1 MISSSKYK
9 ILGREEIQ
17 IRKSKTNKLV
27 STNLRKI
34 YYRRLR
40 KIDKKK
46 ETKSSNYIR
55 LLSRINWI
63 LVIQIQIVDQ
73 VLIRIATHPRNS
85 NLPVPK
91 MLRNKMTTNKKS
103 RRVIKRWGKLNY
115 LLIKIIKSYQYPK
128 KNNLLGKIRINKFNL
143 N

>member
-1 MISSSKYK
+1 MISYSKYK
-9 ILGREEIQ
+9 ILGQEEIQ
-17 IRKSKTNKLV
+17 IRKSKTSKLV
-27 STNLRKI
+27 STNSRKI

-46 ETKSSNYIR
+46 ETKSSSYIR
-55 LLSRINWI
+55 LLNRINWI

-91 MLRNKMTTNKKS
+91 MSRNKMTINQKS
-103 RRVIKRWGKLNY
+103 PRVIKRWGKLNY
-115 LLIKIIKSYQYPK
+115 LLIKIIKSYQHPK
-128 KNNLLGKIRINKFNL
+128 KNNLRGKIRINRFNL